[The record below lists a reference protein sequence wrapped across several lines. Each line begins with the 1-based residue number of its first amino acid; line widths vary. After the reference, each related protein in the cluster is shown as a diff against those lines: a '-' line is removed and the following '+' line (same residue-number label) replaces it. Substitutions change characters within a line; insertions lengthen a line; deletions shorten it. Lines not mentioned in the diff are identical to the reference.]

1 MCLWKKYIFSKSTH
15 CAGFCPS
22 SFSQVVPLENLVPWV
37 KRWHWQK
44 YINKWNKN
52 WIAHP
57 LNPAV
62 SAAVSVFLPQS
73 NEVFSS
79 YTFLRS
85 KSSIFKS
92 STFSGFPQGSRVSP
106 SFSHPDDK
114 QNQNIIKITYFII
127 GILKWTVSLHSL
139 SVSGAGAQ
147 ASMSFFY
154 LLSHDKLALHD
165 WILDVTACGPTS
177 SSALRDC
184 TRSLYHRV
192 CLESCILF
200 TCSFH
205 SYLDN
210 TETKGRYTGSINSET
225 IIALF
230 NRLTG

>member
-1 MCLWKKYIFSKSTH
+1 MQDF
-15 CAGFCPS
+15 
-22 SFSQVVPLENLVPWV
+22 VPPHFLKLCGK

-44 YINKWNKN
+44 YINNWNKN

-62 SAAVSVFLPQS
+62 SAVLSVFLLQPNEGVS
-73 NEVFSS
+73 LEVFPS

-85 KSSIFKS
+85 KSSVFKS
-92 STFSGFPQGSRVSP
+92 STFSGIPQGSQVSP
-106 SFSHPDDK
+106 SFSHPDGK
-114 QNQNIIKITYFII
+114 QNTVSKITYFIT
-127 GILKWTVSLHSL
+127 GILKWTVSLHWL
-139 SVSGAGAQ
+139 SVSGAVAQ

-205 SYLDN
+205 SNLDN
-210 TETKGRYTGSINSET
+210 IETKGGYIGCINSET

-230 NRLTG
+230 KRLTG

>member
-22 SFSQVVPLENLVPWV
+22 SFSQVVPLKNLVPWV

-62 SAAVSVFLPQS
+62 SGVVSVFLSQS

-92 STFSGFPQGSRVSP
+92 STFSGFPQGSQVSP

-139 SVSGAGAQ
+139 SVSGAGC
-147 ASMSFFY
+147 SGKHVL
-154 LLSHDKLALHD
+154 LLSPFPRQACASWLDSGCHCLWSHQLFSSQGLH
-165 WILDVTACGPTS
+165 
-177 SSALRDC
+177 
-184 TRSLYHRV
+184 
-192 CLESCILF
+192 
-200 TCSFH
+200 
-205 SYLDN
+205 
-210 TETKGRYTGSINSET
+210 
-225 IIALF
+225 
-230 NRLTG
+230 